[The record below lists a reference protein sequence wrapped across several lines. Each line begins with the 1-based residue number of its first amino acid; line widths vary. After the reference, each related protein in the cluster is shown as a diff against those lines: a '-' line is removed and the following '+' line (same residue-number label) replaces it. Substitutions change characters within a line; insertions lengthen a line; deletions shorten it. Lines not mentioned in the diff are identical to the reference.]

1 MKSVFSILVPLLFAL
16 FFLSLF
22 GEKIPYNDGAGFDGT
37 FYREVFRNFS
47 NDFFSIGYD
56 GFRIQRIF
64 PFCAMNLVYGALNI
78 PLDNSHMLWGMG
90 VLHIFNLILQVVFF
104 FKLAILR
111 NWKKSTTA
119 ILFSIFFFNYY
130 VLKNCGY
137 ELFQTDAFA
146 ITIALVSYYLLLRDK
161 FAFSF
166 AVSLL
171 GLFTWPTITSINL
184 LLILFRQNLQPIP
197 EENRLGKILYRI
209 TPAAYAVAATGI
221 ITLLIVLHKQDA
233 LVQFLQVDLSAGLL
247 ILSLVTAIG
256 LLWVLCKKGSFP
268 FFYSPAQFYF
278 IFSLKTA
285 VLLILPIIAIKIFIG
300 FHTNEEVFFNGRVFL
315 FQTLIRPLKYPA
327 ITIAGHVA
335 YFGILLPLILLQ
347 FRRFSKDFVSISPGH
362 ALAFLGFLFLAID
375 SEARHIV
382 TFLPIILIPLGSVLD
397 SLDLAPRKAAIL
409 VILQLILSHF
419 YIPINVEGLAQSL
432 TDLNFTSDA
441 AQRFFMSFGPW
452 MTFKSYLLW
461 ILASFAVF
469 TAIWAV
475 LRKTSP

>member
-1 MKSVFSILVPLLFAL
+1 MKSVFPVLITLLFAL

-56 GFRIQRIF
+56 SFRIQRIF

-78 PLDNSHMLWGMG
+78 PLDNIHMLWGMG
-90 VLHIFNLILQVVFF
+90 ILHVLNLILQVVFF
-104 FKLAILR
+104 FKLAHLR
-111 NWKKSTTA
+111 SWKTSTTA

-161 FAFSF
+161 IGWSF

-171 GLFTWPTITSINL
+171 GLFTWPTITTINL
-184 LLILFRQNLQPIP
+184 LLILFRQDLQPIP

-233 LVQFLQVDLSAGLL
+233 LVQFLQVDLNAGLL

-256 LLWVLCKKGSFP
+256 LLWVLCKKSSFP
-268 FFYSPAQFYF
+268 FFYSPAQFYS

-285 VLLILPIIAIKIFIG
+285 ILLILPIIAIKVFLG

-347 FRRFSKDFVSISPGH
+347 FRRFSKNFVSISPGH

-375 SEARHIV
+375 SEARHIA
-382 TFLPIILIPLGSVLD
+382 TFLPILLVPLGTLLD
-397 SLDLAPRKAAIL
+397 SLDLGPRKA
-409 VILQLILSHF
+409 VILIALQLVLSHF
-419 YIPINVEGLAQSL
+419 YIPINVEGLATSL

>member
-1 MKSVFSILVPLLFAL
+1 MKSVFPVLITLLFAL

-56 GFRIQRIF
+56 SFRIQRIF

-78 PLDNSHMLWGMG
+78 PLDNIHMLWGMG
-90 VLHIFNLILQVVFF
+90 ILHVLNLILQVVFF
-104 FKLAILR
+104 FKLARLR
-111 NWKKSTTA
+111 NWKTSTTA

-161 FAFSF
+161 IGWSF

-171 GLFTWPTITSINL
+171 GLFTWPTITTVNL
-184 LLILFRQNLQPIP
+184 LLILFTQNLQPIP
-197 EENRLGKILYRI
+197 EENRWGKILYRI
-209 TPAAYAVAATGI
+209 TPAAYALAATGI
-221 ITLLIVLHKQDA
+221 IALLIVLHKQDA
-233 LVQFLQVDLSAGLL
+233 LVQFLQVDVNAGLL
-247 ILSLVTAIG
+247 IGSLVAAIG
-256 LLWVLCKKGSFP
+256 LLWILCKKASFP
-268 FFYSPAQFYF
+268 FFYTPAQFYSV
-278 IFSLKTA
+278 FSLKTA
-285 VLLILPIIAIKIFIG
+285 ILLVLPIIAIKVFIG

-335 YFGILLPLILLQ
+335 YLGILLPLILLQ

>member
-1 MKSVFSILVPLLFAL
+1 
-16 FFLSLF
+16 
-22 GEKIPYNDGAGFDGT
+22 
-37 FYREVFRNFS
+37 
-47 NDFFSIGYD
+47 
-56 GFRIQRIF
+56 
-64 PFCAMNLVYGALNI
+64 
-78 PLDNSHMLWGMG
+78 MG

-161 FAFSF
+161 FALSF

-171 GLFTWPTITSINL
+171 GLFTWPTITTINL

-285 VLLILPIIAIKIFIG
+285 VLLILPIIAIKVFLG

-335 YFGILLPLILLQ
+335 YLGILLPLILLQ

-469 TAIWAV
+469 TTIWAV